1 MKDDSCDRD
10 SHGSDVGFGVGFKH
24 RRSDGANENMRRD
37 QVLDQE
43 IDVRFS

>member
-1 MKDDSCDRD
+1 MIHVIRI
-10 SHGSDVGFGVGFKH
+10 HMGVMWDLVWASNTE
-24 RRSDGANENMRRD
+24 RSDGANENMRRD